1 MTSSTF
7 DTIELWV
14 NRLLM
19 RIAPSWYASQVIR
32 QISMPDYGTLNPS
45 DVNSVEW
52 LSLRR
57 HLEHAAAQLEA
68 AQQGWQSL
76 GKDLQRL
83 LVHKSLQRHV
93 TLNRLNGV
101 RGISVK
107 SGEFLSLRDWAMAEN
122 DLAEFDN
129 SDDFDQAIRD
139 FNASEDS
146 PLKLIY
152 REWDGRMYT
161 TALARLPEMG
171 ALIRYGNLHSRE
183 ISVRA
188 TLLLESVNP
197 KVLDHLRNQY
207 WWFILHR
214 RPAIQ
219 IASLLQDCGYP
230 AIAIADLPG
239 RPDMAW
245 LFTSKSNRNLNRVVL
260 NLMTNHSSSGLTEL
274 GRYLSRHKY
283 GFRNK

>member
-1 MTSSTF
+1 MTSSVI
-7 DTIELWV
+7 DTVERWM

-19 RIAPSWYASQVIR
+19 RMAPSWYASQVIR
-32 QISMPDYGTLNPS
+32 QISLPDYGTLNPA
-45 DVNSVEW
+45 DVNSAEW

-57 HLEHAAAQLEA
+57 HLEHAAEQLEA
-68 AQQGWQSL
+68 SQQGWNPL
-76 GKDLQRL
+76 AKDLQRL
-83 LVHKSLQRHV
+83 LVHKNLQRHV

-101 RGISVK
+101 RGITVK

-122 DLAEFDN
+122 DLKEFDN
-129 SDDFDQAIRD
+129 ADDFDQAIRD

-146 PLKLIY
+146 PLKLMY

-161 TALARLPEMG
+161 TALARLAEIGTLM
-171 ALIRYGNLHSRE
+171 RYGSLHARD
-183 ISVRA
+183 INIRA
-188 TLLLESVNP
+188 SLILESINP

-214 RPAIQ
+214 RPAFQ
-219 IASLLQDCGYP
+219 IAALLNDCGYP
-230 AIAIADLPG
+230 AIAVSDLPG
-239 RPDMAW
+239 RADMAW
-245 LFTSKSNRNLNRVVL
+245 LFTTKTNRNLNRVVL
-260 NLMTNHSSSGLTEL
+260 NLMTSHSSSGLTEL